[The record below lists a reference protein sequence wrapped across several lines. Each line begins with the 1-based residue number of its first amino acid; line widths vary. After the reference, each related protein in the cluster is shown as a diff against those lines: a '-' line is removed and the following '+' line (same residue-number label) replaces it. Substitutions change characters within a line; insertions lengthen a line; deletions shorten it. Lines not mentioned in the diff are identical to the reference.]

1 MKIFVKIKLIR
12 YYNRFY
18 VYKFCRNINKKIN
31 SGKRTEIKIKI
42 MNITPFS
49 KCKWNTH
56 KKNRK

>member
-18 VYKFCRNINKKIN
+18 VYKFCRNIDKKIN

-49 KCKWNTH
+49 KCK
-56 KKNRK
+56 